1 MADVMQGYKIM
12 KTKKSN
18 KILFLFLFLA
28 VISIGGTA
36 FGQYRKQV
44 KAKDSEEELVIGE
57 NQKLVDGVIESI
69 IGNEMVLEDGEVQII
84 PVGTQVETKLGAV
97 TTFSRLNAKDGI
109 QMLVEDVD
117 GEEVI
122 LKIWIAN

>member
-1 MADVMQGYKIM
+1 MADEMQGHKVM
-12 KTKKSN
+12 KTKKN
-18 KILFLFLFLA
+18 KKIHFLILFLA
-28 VISIGGTA
+28 VIAIGGTA
-36 FGQYRKQV
+36 FGQYQKQV
-44 KAKDSEEELVIGE
+44 KAKESEEELVIGE

-97 TTFSRLNAKDGI
+97 TTFSRLNAKDEI